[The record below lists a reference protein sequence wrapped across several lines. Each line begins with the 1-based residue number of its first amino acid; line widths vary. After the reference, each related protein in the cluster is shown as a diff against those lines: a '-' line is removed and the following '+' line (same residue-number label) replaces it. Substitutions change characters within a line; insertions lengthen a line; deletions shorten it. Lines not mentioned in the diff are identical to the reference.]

1 MRAGGIAICLLLT
14 IVTAGCHYV
23 VLIPS
28 ELRTDSVEKV
38 CVLLFSAVESSHLTL
53 TIQNTEINSTVFQ
66 KELPASTGFN
76 CFSFTI
82 GKNAMSS
89 HYITLLSVSVKGS
102 GEILSI
108 NETKWVVL
116 KTYNSLTFIQTDK
129 PVYKPGQ
136 FVKFRILT
144 LNDRFIPVQE
154 EYPLVT
160 VWDPK
165 SNRIGQWNDVMPRQG
180 IVDLTY
186 ELMPEPM
193 QGLYRIEVLKKE
205 GKVEHYFS
213 VEQYVLPKAE
223 LKVNMP
229 QKILMTDPV
238 IHIEVCGRYTYGKPM
253 RGTVNGTV
261 CIQPYGYYY
270 MLVRHCEKVHGKTDS
285 NGCLLVDLPT
295 EPFKLVQRRFTDRL
309 QGEFSLEEDGTG
321 LHFSAYGETGVNSEI
336 SKITFEE
343 AEDYYKKGLPYTG
356 QIRMQYSTGAPV
368 VNASIFL
375 FCSLEAGAKK
385 LVTDENG
392 LASFSLD
399 TTNWGS
405 LPVSFT
411 AIYQGAY
418 RFQSNLPHHNSGYHV
433 VKPFYSRSGS
443 FLSIH
448 GHHQKLDCGSQLDV
462 DVHYTITCPTVQE
475 KASLDIFYLM
485 MSRGIIVTL
494 NRKSISV
501 GGSPGSRGHFSLSF
515 PIDAELSP
523 VARLLVFAVLPEG
536 EMIGDSTKFQVQKC
550 FQNKVSLRFSV
561 AEDLPKS
568 QVSLDVNAAPD
579 SLCGL
584 RVVDRS
590 VLLLKPEKELSKKS
604 IYSMLPVSDLS
615 EYHYSIQE
623 DSNDF
628 CRRQSPWSVPVSRD
642 DETGDLARILQD
654 MGLKILTDTEYH
666 KPIECE
672 TREMVLTARNTVF
685 DSYHPMVMHS
695 VSSPGLPRM
704 PEIARLVS
712 TMRQYFPETWIWE
725 LVPVSPSGSVS
736 LPLTVPDSITEWK
749 GSVFCTGET
758 GFGISETVS
767 LNAFQPFFVELVVPF
782 SIVRTEGFTLKA
794 KVFNYLKKCIMVKVS
809 LIEATGFKLISEGN
823 VEHRS
828 CVCAMDSV
836 TISWQLIATGLGE
849 QNLTV
854 SAESVASD
862 TLCGNE
868 VVIVPEKG
876 AIDIICKSL
885 LIKAEG
891 SEIELTRSSFLCPS
905 GETVTEHIHLE
916 LPEDVIEGSDRA
928 YVTVLGDIMGSAMEN
943 LDSLLTLPTGC
954 GEQNMVKF
962 APNVYVQRYLNKT
975 HQLSSEIQHK
985 AIGYLRTGYQNQLKY
1000 KHDDGS
1006 FSAFG
1011 SRDREG
1017 NTWLT
1022 AFVLK
1027 SFLQARPYIFI
1038 DEKIIRDATTFFLT
1052 HRMESG
1058 CFASLGSLF
1067 NNAMKGGVDDS
1078 ISLSAYVTTA
1088 LLELENNNPK
1098 LADEIFQNWIKS
1110 ELPQVPSSSRPS
1122 VSEYSA
1128 EEFSHPP
1135 TLGGP
1140 PLFKDFKTEVL
1151 DRALSCLRDALETV
1165 NSSYTLSLLAYT
1177 FTLAQ
1182 EQLSRNKTLQRLEE
1196 IAIKEDGLTHWRRE
1210 QEPEEEHGYW
1220 WRAPSAEV
1228 EMTAYVL
1235 LALLSQP
1242 QVPTSD
1248 LDRSI
1253 PIVRWLVKQR
1263 NSYGGFA
1270 STQDTVVAL
1279 QALSIY
1285 AELTHVADS
1294 HSSVSVS
1301 SESGFHQEFHID
1313 SSNQLL
1319 LQSRTLPELPGEY
1332 SVEVTGTGC
1341 LLLQTSLRYNRPAI
1355 PLDAAFRV
1363 SILMTNQ
1370 QPSNY
1375 NLFPQS
1381 QHTLKINVTYVGK
1394 RAVSNMVLVNIAM
1407 ISGFSPI
1414 KDSYQ
1419 SSLDRANISRSEIKD
1434 GHFIL
1439 YLYPMES
1446 HHLLQF
1452 SIEVSHDFEVEHRKP
1467 AAVKVYDY
1475 YETDDSVVVEYEA
1488 AAESGNV

>member
-213 VEQYVLPKAE
+213 VEQYVLPKYDVRVE
-223 LKVNMP
+223 LPDTISHLSETIPFK
-229 QKILMTDPV
+229 
-238 IHIEVCGRYTYGKPM
+238 VCGRSTYGKPVM
-253 RGTVNGTV
+253 GEVSGTVSRSMSHGFLRIMNSFHGETQTDGCLSENLTIHSPGTV
-261 CIQPYGYYY
+261 LTIEVTATLREAGTGTEVQNSAGRVFETAILT
-270 MLVRHCEKVHGKTDS
+270 MSFEDVKTY
-285 NGCLLVDLPT
+285 
-295 EPFKLVQRRFTDRL
+295 FQRRM
-309 QGEFSLEEDGTG
+309 
-321 LHFSAYGETGVNSEI
+321 
-336 SKITFEE
+336 
-343 AEDYYKKGLPYTG
+343 PYTG
-356 QIRMQYSTGAPV
+356 KIRLQSSLHHPV
-368 VNASIFL
+368 ANASI
-375 FCSLEAGAKK
+375 SLSAASKSVVPK
-385 LVTDENG
+385 LTTNEHG
-392 LASFSLD
+392 IASFSLD
-399 TTNWGS
+399 TSSWESQSVVLRATYQYSSYELGNLEAIHTAKS
-405 LPVSFT
+405 L
-411 AIYQGAY
+411 
-418 RFQSNLPHHNSGYHV
+418 
-433 VKPFYSRSGS
+433 YSRSS
-443 FLSIH
+443 SYFSISEH
-448 GHHQKLDCGSQLDV
+448 PQELACGSQLHV
-462 DVHYTITCPTVQE
+462 DVHYII
-475 KASLDIFYLM
+475 KAPSAHRKSKLDVFYLLI
-485 MSRGIIVTL
+485 SRGVIVTL
-494 NRKSISV
+494 RKKTISIR
-501 GGSPGSRGHFSLSF
+501 GFRGSRGHFSLSF